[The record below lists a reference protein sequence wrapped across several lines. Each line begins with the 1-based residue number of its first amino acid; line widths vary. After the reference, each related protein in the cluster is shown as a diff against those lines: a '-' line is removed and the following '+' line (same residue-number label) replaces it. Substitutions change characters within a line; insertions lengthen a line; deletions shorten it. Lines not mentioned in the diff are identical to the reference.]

1 MEVKVQTV
9 PSTEHEIVEIRCHQV
24 DDSIEEIVT
33 FIKSRQG
40 QISGNIDGE
49 IYEIPILDVLYIES
63 VDNRTFLYTLDKAYE
78 TKQKIYELEDM
89 LKHRHFIRISK
100 SSIVNLLKIQS
111 IKPALNGRFSAILC
125 NGEEIIISRKY
136 VADFKKTLKGA

>member
-1 MEVKVQTV
+1 MEVQVKTV
-9 PSTEHEIVEIRCHQV
+9 PEKEREMVEIRCHQV

-40 QISGNIDGE
+40 SLSGNLDGD

-63 VDNRTFLYTLDKAYE
+63 VDNRTFLYTQDQTYE
-78 TKQKIYELEDM
+78 AKQRIYELEEV
-89 LKHRHFIRISK
+89 LKSRHFIRISK

-111 IKPALNGRFSAILC
+111 IRPALNGRFSAILC

-136 VADFKKTLKGA
+136 VAEFKKVLKGA